1 MKRILFALAFT
12 LLSISCETKKEN
24 TENKVEVVLPQY
36 TTLFSVDLISGKGKF
51 GEVLIPSLNK
61 KIKSGEREEAFRG
74 IMAAE
79 GWVSISAYS
88 TEDAY
93 KANSSE
99 SFSKEHPNALKDGFL
114 GGIDEN
120 GKYYE

>member
-1 MKRILFALAFT
+1 MKKLLFALIF
-12 LLSISCETKKEN
+12 LLFSIGCESKKDA
-24 TENKVEVVLPQY
+24 KVEVNLPQY

-51 GEVLIPSLNK
+51 GEVLIPSYSK
-61 KIKSGEREEAFRG
+61 EIKSGEREKVFRK
-74 IMAAE
+74 IMENE
-79 GWVSISAYS
+79 GWISLSAYS

-99 SFSKEHPNALKDGFL
+99 SFSKQHPNALKDGLL

-120 GKYYE
+120 SKYYE

>member
-1 MKRILFALAFT
+1 MKNNLILI
-12 LLSISCETKKEN
+12 LLIISLIGCGKTKEEKLE
-24 TENKVEVVLPQY
+24 EVLPTY
-36 TTLFSVDLISGKGKF
+36 STLFSVDLFSGKGKF
-51 GEVLIPSLNK
+51 GEVLIPSVS
-61 KIKSGEREEAFRG
+61 KSSNSTEREKILRS
-74 IMAAE
+74 IMKSE
-79 GWVSISAYS
+79 GWVSVSGYS

-99 SFSKEHPNALKDGFL
+99 SFSKQHPNALKDGFL

>member
-1 MKRILFALAFT
+1 MKKFLLAFT
-12 LLSISCETKKEN
+12 ILLLNIGCGETQKEE
-24 TENKVEVVLPQY
+24 TKVEVVLPQY
-36 TTLFSVDLISGKGKF
+36 TTLFSVDLMSGKGKF
-51 GEVLIPSLNK
+51 GEVLIPSLSK
-61 KIKSGEREEAFRG
+61 EVKSSEREKTFRG
-74 IMAAE
+74 IMNSE

-88 TEDAY
+88 NEEAY

-99 SFSKEHPNALKDGFL
+99 SFSKAHPNALKDGFL

>member
-1 MKRILFALAFT
+1 MKNILCAITILM
-12 LLSISCETKKEN
+12 LSIGCETQKEE
-24 TENKVEVVLPQY
+24 TKAELVLPKY
-36 TTLFSVDLISGKGKF
+36 TTLFSVDLFSGKGKF

>member
-1 MKRILFALAFT
+1 MKKFILVFT
-12 LLSISCETKKEN
+12 ILLLNIGCAETKKKE
-24 TENKVEVVLPQY
+24 TKTEVVLPKY

-51 GEVLIPSLNK
+51 GEVVIPTYSK
-61 KIKSGEREEAFRG
+61 EVKGSEKEKTFRA
-74 IMAAE
+74 IMDAE

-99 SFSKEHPNALKDGFL
+99 SFSKQHPNALKDGFL
-114 GGIDEN
+114 GSIDEN
-120 GKYYE
+120 GRFYE

>member
-1 MKRILFALAFT
+1 MKNIVLAFT
-12 LLSISCETKKEN
+12 ILLLNIGCSETQKEETKA
-24 TENKVEVVLPQY
+24 EVVLPNY

-51 GEVLIPSLNK
+51 GEVLIPAFSK
-61 KIKSGEREEAFRG
+61 EVKSSEREKAFRG
-74 IMAAE
+74 IMDVE

-88 TEDAY
+88 SEEAY

-99 SFSKEHPNALKDGFL
+99 SFSKQHPNALKDGFL